1 MSATEWL
8 IVIAAALVL
17 VALLAASIRVV
28 KEYERIVVFRL
39 GRLRGAR
46 GPGLVLIIPVFDR
59 TVRVDM
65 RIIAHAVPD
74 QELITRDNVPARV
87 AAVAY
92 FRVANPVWAVTRVQ
106 QYFEATSE
114 IAQTTLRSVLGKAD
128 LDQLL
133 SGREEL
139 NEMLRKIIDEQ
150 AEPWGVNVSVVE
162 IKHVEI
168 PSTMQRAMA
177 RQAEAE
183 RERRAKVINAE
194 GEAQASVKLAEAA
207 HVLST
212 EPASIQLRYMQTL
225 IEVGSENH
233 TTTFFPIP
241 LELLTPWIDKAG
253 ARAARTAAAGRDSVG
268 PDGDPA
274 AQEALKL

>member
-1 MSATEWL
+1 MSVAGW
-8 IVIAAALVL
+8 IAVICLLLLLGALFAAAVR
-17 VALLAASIRVV
+17 IV

-39 GRLRGAR
+39 GRLRGSR
-46 GPGLVLIIPVFDR
+46 GPGLVLIIPVIDR

-65 RIIAHAVPD
+65 RIVAHAVPD

-92 FRVANPVWAVTRVQ
+92 FRVANPVWAITRVQ
-106 QYFEATSE
+106 RYFEATSE

-139 NEMLRKIIDEQ
+139 NDLLREIIDEQ

-207 HVLST
+207 HVLSK
-212 EPASIQLRYMQTL
+212 EPASIQLRYLQTL
-225 IEVGSENH
+225 LEVGSENH

-241 LELLTPWIDKAG
+241 LEMLTPWTQGPGSATNG
-253 ARAARTAAAGRDSVG
+253 GAGRDAAV
-268 PDGDPA
+268 PDGDSVG
-274 AQEALKL
+274 QEAPLRV

>member
-1 MSATEWL
+1 MSAAGW
-8 IVIAAALVL
+8 IGIIFGVLVA
-17 VALLAASIRVV
+17 VALLAAAIRIV

-39 GRLRGAR
+39 GRLRGSR
-46 GPGLVLIIPVFDR
+46 GPGLVLIIPVIDR

-65 RIIAHAVPD
+65 RIVAHAVPD

-106 QYFEATSE
+106 HYFEATSE

-139 NEMLRKIIDEQ
+139 NELLRKIIDEQ

-207 HVLST
+207 HVLSK
-212 EPASIQLRYMQTL
+212 EPTSIQLRYLQTL
-225 IEVGSENH
+225 LEVGSENH

-241 LELLTPWIDKAG
+241 LELLTPWTKG
-253 ARAARTAAAGRDSVG
+253 FGSQREAREDQDIAR
-268 PDGDPA
+268 PDGRASSQA
-274 AQEALKL
+274 AS

>member
-1 MSATEWL
+1 MSLLGWMGVVCA
-8 IVIAAALVL
+8 VL
-17 VALLAASIRVV
+17 AIGALLAAAVRVV

-39 GRLRGAR
+39 GRLRGSR
-46 GPGLVLIIPVFDR
+46 GPGLVLIIPVIDR

-65 RIIAHAVPD
+65 RIVAHAVPD
-74 QELITRDNVPARV
+74 QELITRDNGPARV

-92 FRVANPVWAVTRVQ
+92 FRVANPVWAITRVQ
-106 QYFEATSE
+106 RYFEATSE

-139 NEMLRKIIDEQ
+139 NDLLREIIDEQ

-207 HVLST
+207 HVLSK
-212 EPASIQLRYMQTL
+212 EPASIQLRYLQTL
-225 IEVGSENH
+225 LEVGSENH

-241 LELLTPWIDKAG
+241 LEMLTPWTQG
-253 ARAARTAAAGRDSVG
+253 PGSGTQARGGRDAAG

-274 AQEALKL
+274 GQEALRV

>member
-1 MSATEWL
+1 MSAAAWVG
-8 IVIAAALVL
+8 IIAVVL
-17 VALLAASIRVV
+17 VAAALLAASIRVV

-39 GRLRGAR
+39 GRLRGPR
-46 GPGLVLIIPVFDR
+46 GPGLVLIIPVIDR
-59 TVRVDM
+59 TVRVDL
-65 RIIAHAVPD
+65 RIVAHAVPD
-74 QELITRDNVPARV
+74 QEVITRDNVPARV

-92 FRVANPVWAVTRVQ
+92 FRVADPVWAVTRVQ
-106 QYFEATSE
+106 HYFAATSE

-139 NEMLRKIIDEQ
+139 NELLRKIIDEQ

-194 GEAQASVKLAEAA
+194 GEAQASIKLTEAA
-207 HVLST
+207 HVMSA
-212 EPASIQLRYMQTL
+212 EPGAIQLRYLQTL
-225 IEVGSENH
+225 LEVGSENH
-233 TTTFFPIP
+233 TTVFFPIP
-241 LELLTPWIDKAG
+241 LELLASWTGGLKGVDGEEASRPPAEG
-253 ARAARTAAAGRDSVG
+253 AGR
-268 PDGDPA
+268 PDGAVAGVSP
-274 AQEALKL
+274 

>member
-1 MSATEWL
+1 MSAAGW
-8 IVIAAALVL
+8 IGIIFGVLVA
-17 VALLAASIRVV
+17 VALLAAAIRIV

-39 GRLRGAR
+39 GRLRGSR
-46 GPGLVLIIPVFDR
+46 GPGLVLIIPVIDR

-65 RIIAHAVPD
+65 RIVAHAVPD

-106 QYFEATSE
+106 HYFEATSE

-139 NEMLRKIIDEQ
+139 NELLRKIIDEQ

-207 HVLST
+207 HVLSK
-212 EPASIQLRYMQTL
+212 EPTSIQLRYLQTL
-225 IEVGSENH
+225 LEVGSENH

-241 LELLTPWIDKAG
+241 LELLTPWTKG
-253 ARAARTAAAGRDSVG
+253 VGSQREAREDQAIAH
-268 PDGDPA
+268 PDGSA
-274 AQEALKL
+274 SSQSAS